1 MVRVVFSRGQPIIS
15 PWNVFMWWL
24 SSLWQSSHLKE
35 GRLDWQGLLGRICGA
50 PSDMMFY
57 EGPRVVGSISV
68 WQRCYVLKYSPGS
81 PLRETNGN
89 LACAQLVPGRPH
101 CQLYW
106 GKHSP
111 DGVSDMPVY
120 CTLWGTPSLFQLLT
134 GVKGPWDRPSSLSLS
149 KPIHEGPTIIEQ
161 AADA

>member
-1 MVRVVFSRGQPIIS
+1 MVHVVFSTAQPIIS

-35 GRLDWQGLLGRICGA
+35 GRSDWQGLSRPHLCRSFGYYVLWGA
-50 PSDMMFY
+50 
-57 EGPRVVGSISV
+57 RVVGSISA
-68 WQRCYVLKYSPGS
+68 WQQCYVLKYSPGS

-89 LACAQLVPGRPH
+89 LACARLVPGRPH

-111 DGVSDMPVY
+111 DGVSDMPLY
-120 CTLWGTPSLFQLLT
+120 CTLWGTPSLFQTLT
-134 GVKGPWDRPSSLSLS
+134 GVKGLWDRPVSLSLS
-149 KPIHEGPTIIEQ
+149 
-161 AADA
+161 